1 MTKMTNMID
10 MTAFE
15 PEKEMTKGR
24 LTTAILVGLL
34 TSRLAKI
41 PNKSDAFLQKL
52 TKRSRKRSWSVKMCF
67 CDLASEVK
75 VNLTITENR

>member
-1 MTKMTNMID
+1 MTNMID

-34 TSRLAKI
+34 TSRLAEI
-41 PNKSDAFLQKL
+41 PNKSDAFPKTHPSGPKSGPAGAKSILPPKK
-52 TKRSRKRSWSVKMCF
+52 TKK
-67 CDLASEVK
+67 DLY
-75 VNLTITENR
+75 L